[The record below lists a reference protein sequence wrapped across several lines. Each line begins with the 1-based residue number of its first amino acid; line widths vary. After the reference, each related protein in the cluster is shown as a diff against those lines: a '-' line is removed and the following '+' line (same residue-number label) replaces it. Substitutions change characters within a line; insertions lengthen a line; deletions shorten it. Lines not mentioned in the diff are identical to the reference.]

1 MRFCIRLNTNSKPW
15 VWPSDPI
22 SHISPFAND
31 NELLRTTDIDVNR
44 AKRLSIIAS
53 QEQGVDRIGNIFTNV
68 FSEFILVFRLLERLI
83 RGKLG
88 DMTIGPGTAERI
100 ENAKRN
106 RSGFR
111 HCMVRGSEAIQ
122 SHKSESLQQN
132 KQILHGNSYLALLLR
147 GRIAARREH
156 GSQTRQ
162 VVILTEAQPTF

>member
-1 MRFCIRLNTNSKPW
+1 MRFCIRLNANSKPW

-22 SHISPFAND
+22 SHISPFGKD

-68 FSEFILVFRLLERLI
+68 FSEFILVFRLLERFI

-88 DMTIGPGTAERI
+88 DMTIGPGMAERI

-111 HCMVRGSEAIQ
+111 HCMALGSEAIQ
-122 SHKSESLQQN
+122 SHKSESL
-132 KQILHGNSYLALLLR
+132 
-147 GRIAARREH
+147 
-156 GSQTRQ
+156 
-162 VVILTEAQPTF
+162 